1 MTKKTEESDGPVLPS
16 RTETLEGQPGRAS
29 ELRRRYA
36 IVRAGAS
43 ASLSGEEYD
52 SKLIDLLGVAV
63 PSFCDWCAIDLAN
76 ENGEL
81 RPLAVRYSGCDHA
94 DAPDPLQECC
104 VVGLHERV
112 PDLAGLTTRV
122 HSSGLSEVWPAD
134 GEGLPW
140 CIVVALWV
148 YDLPFATMAFAV
160 NEQHPGYGQVEISAA
175 EDVAWATATA
185 IERLLLHQDAR
196 DAVRHTQR
204 IASQLHQLIAT
215 SITVGSLRSEQ
226 DILKSLASSTRSVFD
241 ADTAIVSL
249 EFGPTAPLRGV
260 AQRGKSVVCLVP
272 DRHESPE
279 ELPSSRTGGT
289 VPWREGDWLVAPILE
304 RRDRARGVVAIRR
317 ESTSEFATED
327 KEVLTLLAQMAATAL
342 GAIELSRTIE
352 HSEARWRIL
361 VETAPVGIV
370 EVDAAGHARWWN
382 RGAARIF
389 NWPEYGEFL
398 GGEGPYF
405 PDSAL
410 ERLQVLWSDVL
421 AGEFAL
427 GRDLSDVEIRARRRD
442 LTASAALLT
451 ASEGAVST
459 ILTLIDDVTDHRELK
474 AELRHAH
481 QMEIRGQVASTVAHD
496 FNNLLTLI
504 SGYAEILSHD
514 VQSDERASLMVK
526 DIQSTASR
534 ASLLTEQLQ
543 TIGRT
548 KAPEPVVLRPEEAI
562 QSVAEVLERIV
573 GVDIELDW
581 SLENNAANVRVDAD
595 QFEQMIL
602 NLALNARDAM
612 PLGGRLSIAVD
623 SVAVEGDQTLTLN
636 VPAGSY
642 VLITV
647 ADNGEGMDE
656 ETRRRCFEPLFTTKG
671 PFKGTGLGLA
681 SARRLVEESAGSIQV
696 RSEIGKGTTFEIYL
710 PAVDELV
717 GSTPTARGPSTPRG
731 SATVLLAEDD
741 EGLRR
746 LISQVL
752 ERNGYL
758 VLEADSAEQALKLAG
773 EFDGAIDLLLSDV
786 VMAELSGLELASTLQ
801 GSNPAL
807 RVVLMSGSADESVLE
822 ELVAGSGAFLAKP
835 FRPSELIDQIHEL
848 LARRN
853 SLAVHPSAIH

>member
-1 MTKKTEESDGPVLPS
+1 M
-16 RTETLEGQPGRAS
+16 
-29 ELRRRYA
+29 
-36 IVRAGAS
+36 VRAASGA
-43 ASLSGEEYD
+43 ALSGEEYD
-52 SKLIDLLGVAV
+52 TKLIELLGVAV

-81 RPLAVRYSGCDHA
+81 RPFAVRHSGCEH
-94 DAPDPLQECC
+94 PDVEGLLEECC

-112 PDLAGLTTRV
+112 PELEAIANRV
-122 HSSGLSEVWPAD
+122 HATGLSEVWPA
-134 GEGLPW
+134 GTTALPW

-148 YDLPFATMAFAV
+148 YDLPFATMTFV
-160 NEQHPGYGQVEISAA
+160 TNEDHPGYGPVEVVAA

-185 IERLLLHQDAR
+185 IERLLLHEDAR

-215 SITVGSLRSEQ
+215 SITVGTLRTEQ
-226 DILKSLASSTRSVFD
+226 DILKSLAGSTRSVFD

-249 EFGPTAPLRGV
+249 ESGPAAPLRGL
-260 AQRGKSVVCLVP
+260 AQRGQSVVCVTP
-272 DRHESPE
+272 KRHEVME

-304 RRDRARGVVAIRR
+304 RRDRARGVVAIERQ
-317 ESTSEFATED
+317 SNSEFATED

-342 GAIELSRTIE
+342 GAVELSRTIE

-370 EVDAAGHARWWN
+370 EVGAQGGVRWWN

-389 NWPEYGEFL
+389 NWPEYGESL
-398 GGEGPYF
+398 GGEGPFF
-405 PDSAL
+405 PDAAL
-410 ERLQVLWSDVL
+410 ERLQALWSDVL
-421 AGEFAL
+421 EGDFAL
-427 GRDLSDVEIRARRRD
+427 GRDLSEIEIRGRRRD
-442 LTASAALLT
+442 LTASAALL
-451 ASEGAVST
+451 ASNEGAAST

-504 SGYAEILSHD
+504 SGYAEILSND
-514 VQSDERASLMVK
+514 VRSDERASQMVK
-526 DIQSTASR
+526 DIQATTSR

-573 GVDIELDW
+573 GVDIEVRW
-581 SLENNAANVRVDAD
+581 SLENNSANVRVDAD

-612 PLGGRLSIAVD
+612 PLGGQLSISVD
-623 SVAVEGDQTLTLN
+623 PVLVEGDQTLALN
-636 VPAGSY
+636 VPAGNY
-642 VLITV
+642 VLIGV
-647 ADNGEGMDE
+647 ADTGVGMDE

-696 RSEIGKGTTFEIYL
+696 RSEVGRGTTFEIFL
-710 PAVDELV
+710 PAVDELA
-717 GSTPTARGPSTPRG
+717 GSKVAASGPSTPRG

-746 LISQVL
+746 LVSQVL

-758 VLEADSAEQALKLAG
+758 VLEADSAEQAIKLAASFEG
-773 EFDGAIDLLLSDV
+773 TIDLLLSDV
-786 VMAELSGLELASTLQ
+786 VMGELSGIELAANLQ
-801 GSNPAL
+801 GANPSL
-807 RVVLMSGSADESVLE
+807 RVVLMSGSADESILE
-822 ELVAGSGAFLAKP
+822 ELLAGSSAFLAKP
-835 FRPSELIDQIHEL
+835 FRPSALIDQIHEL
-848 LARRN
+848 LARRD
-853 SLAVHPSAIH
+853 SLAAHPSLNH

>member
-1 MTKKTEESDGPVLPS
+1 
-16 RTETLEGQPGRAS
+16 
-29 ELRRRYA
+29 
-36 IVRAGAS
+36 
-43 ASLSGEEYD
+43 
-52 SKLIDLLGVAV
+52 
-63 PSFCDWCAIDLAN
+63 
-76 ENGEL
+76 
-81 RPLAVRYSGCDHA
+81 
-94 DAPDPLQECC
+94 
-104 VVGLHERV
+104 
-112 PDLAGLTTRV
+112 
-122 HSSGLSEVWPAD
+122 
-134 GEGLPW
+134 
-140 CIVVALWV
+140 VVALWV
-148 YDLPFATMAFAV
+148 YDLPFATMTFV
-160 NEQHPGYGQVEISAA
+160 TNEDHPGYGPVEVVAA

-185 IERLLLHQDAR
+185 IERLLLHEDAR

-215 SITVGSLRSEQ
+215 SITVGTLRTEQ
-226 DILKSLASSTRSVFD
+226 DILKSLAGSTRSVFD

-249 EFGPTAPLRGV
+249 ESGPAAPLRGL
-260 AQRGKSVVCLVP
+260 AQRGQSVVCVTP
-272 DRHESPE
+272 KRHEVME

-304 RRDRARGVVAIRR
+304 RRDRARGVVAIERQ
-317 ESTSEFATED
+317 SNSEFATED

-342 GAIELSRTIE
+342 GAVELSRTIE

-370 EVDAAGHARWWN
+370 EVGAQGGVRWWN

-389 NWPEYGEFL
+389 NWPEYGESL
-398 GGEGPYF
+398 GGEGPFF
-405 PDSAL
+405 PDAAL
-410 ERLQVLWSDVL
+410 ERLQALWSDVL
-421 AGEFAL
+421 EGDFAL
-427 GRDLSDVEIRARRRD
+427 GRDLSEIEIRGRRRD
-442 LTASAALLT
+442 LTASAALL
-451 ASEGAVST
+451 ASNEGAAST

-504 SGYAEILSHD
+504 SGYAEILSND
-514 VQSDERASLMVK
+514 VRSDERASQMVK
-526 DIQSTASR
+526 DIQATTSR

-573 GVDIELDW
+573 GVDIEVRW
-581 SLENNAANVRVDAD
+581 SLENNSANVRVDAD

-612 PLGGRLSIAVD
+612 PLGGQLSISVD
-623 SVAVEGDQTLTLN
+623 PVLIEGDQTLALN
-636 VPAGSY
+636 IPAGNY
-642 VLITV
+642 VLIGV
-647 ADNGEGMDE
+647 ADTGVGMDE

-696 RSEIGKGTTFEIYL
+696 RSEVGRGTTFEIFL
-710 PAVDELV
+710 PAVDELA
-717 GSTPTARGPSTPRG
+717 GSKVAASGPSTPRG

-746 LISQVL
+746 LVSQVL

-758 VLEADSAEQALKLAG
+758 VLEADSAEQAIKLAASFEG
-773 EFDGAIDLLLSDV
+773 TIDLLLSDV
-786 VMAELSGLELASTLQ
+786 VMGELSGIELAANLQ
-801 GSNPAL
+801 GANPSL
-807 RVVLMSGSADESVLE
+807 RVVLMSGSADESILE
-822 ELVAGSGAFLAKP
+822 ELLAGSSAFLAKP
-835 FRPSELIDQIHEL
+835 FRPSALIDQIHEL
-848 LARRN
+848 LARRD
-853 SLAVHPSAIH
+853 SLAAHPSLNH